1 MLVKKKNGHIMYYV
15 DFKNLN
21 RVCLKDEFSLPNM
34 DLLIDSAVGNAMF
47 SLMDRFNGYN
57 HI

>member
-1 MLVKKKNGHIMYYV
+1 MVVKKKNGHIMYYV